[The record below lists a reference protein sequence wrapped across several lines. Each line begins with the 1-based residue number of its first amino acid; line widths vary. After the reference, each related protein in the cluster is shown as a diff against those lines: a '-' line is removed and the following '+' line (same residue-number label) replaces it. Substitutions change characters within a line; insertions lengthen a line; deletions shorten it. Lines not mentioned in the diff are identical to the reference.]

1 MLPIEGVGSIP
12 VGQLRSHTPCSTAKN
27 KNKKKKKKKPEQSL
41 LLFLLTLIL
50 VLRLYIK
57 TLILKKSEEMFPN
70 IGSKDHDCG
79 PHCLGDTTVCP
90 KKWKKKQVRK
100 NNLKVLVLSLYSLQK
115 SV

>member
-1 MLPIEGVGSIP
+1 MNPHSLKKLKTKP
-12 VGQLRSHTPCSTAKN
+12 
-27 KNKKKKKKKPEQSL
+27 KKKKKKPEQSL

-70 IGSKDHDCG
+70 IGSKDHHCG